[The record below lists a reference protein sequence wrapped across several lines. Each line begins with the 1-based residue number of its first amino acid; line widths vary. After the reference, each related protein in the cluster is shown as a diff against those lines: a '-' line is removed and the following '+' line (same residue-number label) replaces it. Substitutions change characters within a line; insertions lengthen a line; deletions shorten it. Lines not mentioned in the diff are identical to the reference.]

1 MNVCKICVSKLI
13 LSRQDQ
19 KLKRLVK
26 RKGGGV
32 FPLTPPPSSAN
43 QDPYAPLL
51 GGCIS
56 QRHSSRI
63 LYLGS
68 TLLAKGAASKKKNT
82 FSITKIIHT
91 KISLSQ
97 HHNKKLDDLKSMK
110 GDKIVQKNGQG
121 LKNLSLPNT
130 ACFRLL

>member
-1 MNVCKICVSKLI
+1 MRPCWVDVLVSDTAVGFYIWAVPFL
-13 LSRQDQ
+13 Q
-19 KLKRLVK
+19 KEQ
-26 RKGGGV
+26 
-32 FPLTPPPSSAN
+32 P
-43 QDPYAPLL
+43 
-51 GGCIS
+51 
-56 QRHSSRI
+56 
-63 LYLGS
+63 
-68 TLLAKGAASKKKNT
+68 AKKTHT